1 MTTVGYGLVTI
12 SILALATVGF
22 SLQFGITNFLNIA
35 YGDIM
40 TLAAYFW
47 FTFAYRLHVGIWG
60 GGVLAL
66 LAIALVSV
74 LLNRLIFRP
83 ILRRGAAPFTLM
95 VVTLGVSILIL
106 NGIVIFWG
114 PLFFSV
120 HTSGNGPVNVLGM
133 HLTGNQIAIIVAT
146 AVLLVGLHLFLTKT
160 LLGKSM
166 RAMADDEQL
175 TRACGI
181 RVSFVQDVTWF
192 LTGLIAGLAGLV
204 LSLDTAAFN
213 NSTGN
218 AYLWLLIPAAFLGGL
233 GNPYGAMAG
242 AAVVGAAI
250 ELADRFLGAQF
261 DVVAAMVVLF
271 GVLLL
276 RPQGIVA
283 VVRKTWN

>member
-1 MTTVGYGLVTI
+1 MATVGYGLVTI

-22 SLQFGITNFLNIA
+22 SLQFGITNFINIA
-35 YGDIM
+35 YGDLM
-40 TLAAYFW
+40 TLSAYFW
-47 FTFAYRLHVGIWG
+47 FTFAYRLHIGIWG
-60 GGVLAL
+60 AGILAL
-66 LAIALVSV
+66 IAIGLLSV
-74 LLNRLIFRP
+74 LLNRLVFQP

-95 VVTLGVSILIL
+95 IVTLGISILIL

-114 PLFFSV
+114 PLFFSI
-120 HTSGNGPVNVLGM
+120 HTSGNGPIDLFGM
-133 HLTGNQIAIIVAT
+133 QLTGNQIAIIVIT
-146 AVLLVGLHLFLTKT
+146 GVLLVGLHLFLTKT
-160 LLGKSM
+160 LMGKSM

-175 TRACGI
+175 TRSCGI
-181 RVSFVQDVTWF
+181 RVKRVQDVTWM
-192 LTGLIAGLAGLV
+192 LTGVIAGLAGFV
-204 LSLDTAAFN
+204 LCLDTAAFD

-283 VVRKTWN
+283 VVRKSWN

>member
-35 YGDIM
+35 YGDLM

-60 GGVLAL
+60 AGIFAL
-66 LAIALVSV
+66 IAIAMVSV
-74 LLNRLIFRP
+74 LLNRLLFQP
-83 ILRRGAAPFTLM
+83 ILKRGAAPFTLM

-120 HTSGNGPVNVLGM
+120 HISGNGPINLLGM
-133 HLTGNQIAIIVAT
+133 QLTGNQIAIIVIT
-146 AVLLVGLHLFLTKT
+146 AVLLVGLHLFLKNT
-160 LLGKSM
+160 LTGKSM

-181 RVSFVQDVTWF
+181 RVKRVQDVTWF
-192 LTGLIAGLAGLV
+192 LTGLIAGMAGFV
-204 LSLDTAAFN
+204 LCIDTSAFN

-218 AYLWLLIPAAFLGGL
+218 SYLWLLIPAAFLGGL

-283 VVRKTWN
+283 VVRKSWS